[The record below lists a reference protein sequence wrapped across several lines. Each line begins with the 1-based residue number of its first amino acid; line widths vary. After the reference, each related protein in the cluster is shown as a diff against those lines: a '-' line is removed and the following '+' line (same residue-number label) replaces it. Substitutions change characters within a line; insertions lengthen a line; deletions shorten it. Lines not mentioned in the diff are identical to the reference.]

1 MSHLYKTRRLPLHCK
16 CMASLTQTL
25 AFSQMSDEELARV
38 LKENKI
44 GLTLAEARE
53 VEKILG
59 RAPTLTEAI
68 VWGIQG
74 SEHCSYRSS
83 RPFLKTLPTK
93 APNVMLG
100 VGEDA
105 GIVHFARANGKDG
118 QPGKSYGV
126 IMGHESHNHPSQVV
140 PFEGAAT
147 GIGGLVR
154 DIIVMGG
161 RAIATADPLRFGALE
176 KPAAKS
182 IAQGVISGIAGYG
195 NPLGVPNLAGDT
207 YFDDSFNDNCLVN
220 VAVLGSIRE
229 DEIIHSFVK
238 PYAEG
243 WDIIIV
249 GKPTDNSGMG
259 GAAFA
264 SLQLNEAD
272 KEANKG
278 AVQEP
283 NPFLERHMAE
293 STYALFAKLRDQGHL
308 DKVSFK
314 DMGAGGNICAT
325 VEQVEPAGFGA
336 TVDLAKVHVSMPD
349 LAPAVIACAETQER
363 LCWMCDP
370 QITNLILDHYN
381 KEWDLPNVSVG
392 ARASLVGK
400 VTKGNYVATF
410 GDQILIDAPA
420 SDVTKGVQYQR
431 AYSAPTT
438 PPPEEPT
445 FDQPDLAA
453 TFLKLLASENIASR
467 LPIFE
472 NYDKVVQGQTVFEPG
487 IADAGLLVPFRN
499 RAEAPELHKVGAAL
513 SVDANPRYGK
523 ISPYWCAVNAV
534 VEGMRN
540 VAAIGATPWA
550 VTDCLNFG
558 NPEKPEQMWEL
569 VESIRGMK
577 DTLEGVGHLA
587 FPGSPLPVVSGNVS
601 LYNESP
607 NGSVAPS
614 PVMGT
619 LGRIENVDKA
629 ISMEL
634 KEAGSALY
642 LIGERKDECG
652 GSEYYRQL
660 RLSGLIQTDGAQLPQ
675 PDFKQVRAEL
685 ALMVAAVD
693 QGLLLSSHDISDGG
707 LAVALAEMAAGGR
720 GEGLL
725 SVTVDLTATSPS
737 TATLRA
743 DKKLFSETG
752 GFVVEVSAG
761 QEPAFESLARQNNVT
776 PILLGRVT
784 DSSDFLLTENNQTLL
799 TLPASEVKKTWL
811 NGLRNRLA

>member
-1 MSHLYKTRRLPLHCK
+1 MPFL
-16 CMASLTQTL
+16 
-25 AFSQMSDEELARV
+25 SQILDFKQMTDEELLRV

-44 GLTLAEARE
+44 GLSVEEARQVQE
-53 VEKILG
+53 ILG

-105 GIVHFARANGKDG
+105 GIVHFATSNPDNVKA
-118 QPGKSYGV
+118 PAKSYGI

-147 GIGGLVR
+147 GVGGLVR

-161 RAIATADPLRFGALE
+161 RAIATADPLRFGQIE
-176 KPAAKS
+176 KPLQHH
-182 IAQGVISGIAGYG
+182 IAEEVISGIAGYG

-207 YFDDSFNDNCLVN
+207 YFDESYNDNCLVN
-220 VAVLGSIRE
+220 VMVLGAIRE
-229 DEIIHSFVK
+229 DEIIHSFV
-238 PYAEG
+238 PANAEG

-264 SLQLNEAD
+264 SADLDEAD
-272 KEANKG
+272 KESNKG

-283 NPFLERHMAE
+283 NPFLERHLAE
-293 STYALFAKLRDQGHL
+293 STYTLFRKLRDGGNL

-314 DMGAGGNICAT
+314 DMGAGGNVCAT

-336 TVDLAKVHVSMPD
+336 EIDLAKVHISMPN

-363 LCWMCDP
+363 LCWICDP
-370 QITNLILDHYN
+370 SLTQQILDHYN
-381 KEWDLPNVSVG
+381 NEWDLPKVSAG
-392 ARASLVGK
+392 AKASHVGK
-400 VTKGNYVATF
+400 VKKGNYIVRF
-410 GDQILIDAPA
+410 GEEILVDAPA
-420 SDVTKGVQYQR
+420 SAVTKGLQYTR
-431 AYSAPTT
+431 SYMDPKKSF
-438 PPPEEPT
+438 EEPHFT
-445 FDQPDLAA
+445 APP
-453 TFLKLLASENIASR
+453 LKEALLKVLASENIASR

-487 IADAGLLVPFRN
+487 IADAGLIVPFRN
-499 RAEAPELHKVGAAL
+499 REEVPELHKIGAAL

-577 DTLEGVGHLA
+577 EALEGVGHLD
-587 FPGSPLPVVSGNVS
+587 FNNPEGEPFPLPVVSGNVS
-601 LYNESP
+601 LYNESK

-619 LGRIENVDKA
+619 LGRIDNVDKA
-629 ISMEL
+629 ITMQF
-634 KEAGSALY
+634 KKAGSKLY
-642 LIGERKDECG
+642 LIGDRKEELG
-652 GSEYYRQL
+652 GSEYYRQFGFL
-660 RLSGLIQTDGAQLPQ
+660 GANIPK
-675 PDFKQVRAEL
+675 PDFKEVRHEL
-685 ALMVAAVD
+685 EFMISAID
-693 QGLLLSSHDISDGG
+693 QGLILSSHDISDGG
-707 LAVALAEMAAGGR
+707 LAVALIEMACGGR
-720 GEGLL
+720 GEGELGFA
-725 SVTVDLTATSPS
+725 VDLSAVGAGLATN
-737 TATLRA
+737 T
-743 DKKLFSETG
+743 KLFSETG
-752 GFVVEVSAG
+752 GFVVEVMPG
-761 QEPAFESLARQNNVT
+761 REGGFEALCDAKKVNSVALGNVGSNLCIFKDENLIEQIPLA
-776 PILLGRVT
+776 
-784 DSSDFLLTENNQTLL
+784 E
-799 TLPASEVKKTWL
+799 AKEAWL
-811 NGLRNRLA
+811 NGLRNKLRT

>member
-1 MSHLYKTRRLPLHCK
+1 MKNFDFPFKIFILRASNRANPR
-16 CMASLTQTL
+16 MASLTQTL

-44 GLTLAEARE
+44 GLSLSEARE

-105 GIVHFARANGKDG
+105 GIVHFATAQN
-118 QPGKSYGV
+118 GKSYGV

-147 GIGGLVR
+147 GVGGLVR

-161 RAIATADPLRFGALE
+161 RAIATADPLRFGDIQ
-176 KPAAKS
+176 KPAAKH
-182 IAQGVISGIAGYG
+182 IAAGVVSGIAGYG

-207 YFDDSFNDNCLVN
+207 YFDETYNDNCLVN
-220 VAVLGSIRE
+220 VAVLGALRE
-229 DEIIHSFVK
+229 DEVIHSFV
-238 PYAEG
+238 PQNAEG
-243 WDIIIV
+243 WDIVIV

-283 NPFLERHMAE
+283 NPFLERHLAE
-293 STYALFAKLRDQGHL
+293 ATYTLFAKLRDAGNL

-336 TVDLAKVHVSMPD
+336 EVDLAKVHVSMPN

-363 LCWMCDP
+363 LCWICDP
-370 QITNLILDHYN
+370 SLTEQILAHYN
-381 KEWDLPNVSVG
+381 KEWDLPGVSVG

-400 VTKGNYVATF
+400 VTKGNYVAKY
-410 GDQILIDAPA
+410 GEQILIDAPA
-420 SDVTKGVQYQR
+420 SAVTKGLQYNR
-431 AYSAPTT
+431 PYAAPKRSFT
-438 PPPEEPT
+438 EPT
-445 FDQPDLAA
+445 FDQPDLAQS
-453 TFLKLLASENIASR
+453 FLKLLASENIASR

-513 SVDANPRYGK
+513 SVDANPRYGR
-523 ISPYWCAVNAV
+523 IDPYWCAVNAV

-540 VAAIGATPWA
+540 VAAIGAMPWC

-577 DTLEGVGHLA
+577 DALEGVGHLA
-587 FPGSPLPVVSGNVS
+587 YENTPLPVISGNVS

-614 PVMGT
+614 PVIGT
-619 LGRIENVDKA
+619 LGRIENVDQA
-629 ISMEL
+629 ITMQF
-634 KEAGSALY
+634 KKAGSSLY
-642 LIGERKDECG
+642 LLGDRKDECG

-660 RLSGLIQTDGAQLPQ
+660 GHLGANVPK
-675 PDFKQVRAEL
+675 PDFKEARAQLQVML
-685 ALMVAAVD
+685 AAVD
-693 QGLLLSSHDISDGG
+693 QGLVLSSHDISDGG
-707 LAVALAEMAAGGR
+707 LAVALAEMASGGR
-720 GEGLL
+720 GEGQLGFF
-725 SVTVDLTATSPS
+725 VDLGSVAPG
-737 TATLRA
+737 LRD

-752 GFVVEVSAG
+752 GFVLEIAAG
-761 QEPAFESLARQNNVT
+761 KETAFEALCAAQSIQPIRLGQITPESNCSFMGLFSLPLAQ
-776 PILLGRVT
+776 
-784 DSSDFLLTENNQTLL
+784 
-799 TLPASEVKKTWL
+799 VKDTWL
-811 NGLRNRLA
+811 NGLRNKWA

>member
-1 MSHLYKTRRLPLHCK
+1 
-16 CMASLTQTL
+16 MASLSNTL
-25 AFSQMSDEELARV
+25 AFSQMTDEEIARV

-44 GLTLAEARE
+44 GLTVAEAKE

-105 GIVHFARANGKDG
+105 GIVHFATAKS
-118 QPGKSYGV
+118 GKSYGV

-161 RAIATADPLRFGALE
+161 RAIATADPLRFGQIE
-176 KPAAKS
+176 KPLQHH
-182 IAQGVISGIAGYG
+182 IAEEVISGIAGYG

-207 YFDDSFNDNCLVN
+207 YFDESYNDNCLVN
-220 VAVLGSIRE
+220 VMVLGAIRE
-229 DEIIHSFVK
+229 DEVIHSFVPK
-238 PYAEG
+238 NAEG

-264 SLQLNEAD
+264 SLELNEED

-283 NPFLERHMAE
+283 NPFLERHLAE
-293 STYALFAKLRDQGHL
+293 ATYTLFRKLRDEGNL

-336 TVDLAKVHVSMPD
+336 EIDLAKVHTSMENLP
-349 LAPAVIACAETQER
+349 PAVIACAETQER
-363 LCWMCDP
+363 LCWICDP
-370 QITNLILDHYN
+370 SLTQQILEHYN
-381 KEWDLPNVSVG
+381 KEWDLPNVSAG
-392 ARASLVGK
+392 AKASLVGK
-400 VTKGNYVATF
+400 VTRGNYVAKF
-410 GDQILIDAPA
+410 GDEILVDAPA
-420 SDVTKGVQYQR
+420 SDVTRGVQYTR
-431 AYSAPTT
+431 AYSEPLMEFQDPVMLT
-438 PPPEEPT
+438 PPDFQT
-445 FDQPDLAA
+445 I
-453 TFLKLLASENIASR
+453 LLQILSSENIASR

-487 IADAGLLVPFRN
+487 VADAGLLVPFRN
-499 RAEAPELHKVGAAL
+499 REEAPELHKVGAAL
-513 SVDANPRYGK
+513 TVDANPRYGK

-569 VESIRGMK
+569 VESIRGIK
-577 DTLEGVGHLA
+577 DALEGVGHLTY
-587 FPGSPLPVVSGNVS
+587 PGSPLPVVSGNVS
-601 LYNESP
+601 LYNESK
-607 NGSVAPS
+607 NGAVAPS
-614 PVMGT
+614 PVIGT
-619 LGRIENVDKA
+619 LGRIDNVDKA
-629 ISMEL
+629 ISMQF
-634 KEAGSALY
+634 KQAGSKLY
-642 LIGERKDECG
+642 LIGDRKEELA

-660 RLSGLIQTDGAQLPQ
+660 MLSGLIQTEGDKLPK
-675 PDFKQVRAEL
+675 PDFDTVRKEL
-685 ALMVAAVD
+685 TLMITAVD

-707 LAVALAEMAAGGR
+707 LAVALVEMACGGR
-720 GEGLL
+720 GEGELGFA
-725 SVTVDLTATSPS
+725 VDLSKVGLGLEKTDFPPYT
-737 TATLRA
+737 
-743 DKKLFSETG
+743 KLFSETG
-752 GFVVEVSAG
+752 GFVVEVVPG
-761 QEPAFESLARQNNVT
+761 KETDFEKLCTSIGVSPFLIGEVT
-776 PILLGRVT
+776 M
-784 DSSDFLLTENNQTLL
+784 DSQLRIKDTYNTKPGEYIFPL
-799 TLPASEVKKTWL
+799 SEVKSAWL
-811 NGLRNRLA
+811 NGLRNKLRA

>member
-1 MSHLYKTRRLPLHCK
+1 
-16 CMASLTQTL
+16 MAQLSPTL
-25 AFSQMSDEELARV
+25 AFSQMSDEEVLRV
-38 LKENKI
+38 LKDNKI
-44 GLTLAEARE
+44 GLTVAEARE

-59 RAPTLTEAI
+59 RGPTLTEAI

-105 GIVHFARANGKDG
+105 GIVHFATAAN
-118 QPGKSYGV
+118 GKSYGV

-140 PFEGAAT
+140 PYEGAAT

-161 RAIATADPLRFGALE
+161 RAIATADPLRFGDLSKAT
-176 KPAAKS
+176 PHH
-182 IAQGVISGIAGYG
+182 IAEGVISGIAGYG

-207 YFDDSFNDNCLVN
+207 YFDESYNDNCLVN
-220 VAVLGSIRE
+220 VMVLGAIRQ
-229 DEIIHSFVK
+229 DEIIHSFV
-238 PYAEG
+238 PANAEG

-264 SLQLNEAD
+264 SLELNEED

-283 NPFLERHMAE
+283 NPFLERHVAE
-293 STYALFAKLRDQGHL
+293 ATYTLFRKLRDEGNL

-314 DMGAGGNICAT
+314 DMGAGGNVCAT

-336 TVDLAKVHVSMPD
+336 EVDLAKVHTSMPN
-349 LAPAVIACAETQER
+349 LPPAVIACAETQER
-363 LCWMCDP
+363 LCWICDP
-370 QITNLILDHYN
+370 SLTQQILTHYN
-381 KEWDLPNVSVG
+381 KEWDLPNVSAG
-392 ARASLVGK
+392 AKASHVGK
-400 VTKGNYVATF
+400 VKKGNYVVKF
-410 GDQILIDAPA
+410 GDEILLDAPS
-420 SDVTKGVQYQR
+420 SDVTAGVQYQR
-431 AYSAPTT
+431 AYSAPTKT
-438 PPPEEPT
+438 FEEPT
-445 FDQPDLAA
+445 FTTPDLKESL
-453 TFLKLLASENIASR
+453 LKLLSSENIASR

-499 RAEAPELHKVGAAL
+499 REEAPELHKVGAAL

-569 VESIRGMK
+569 VESIRGIK
-577 DTLEGVGHLA
+577 DALEGVGHIAYTADPEGKLV
-587 FPGSPLPVVSGNVS
+587 PLPVVSGNVS
-601 LYNESP
+601 LYNESK

-619 LGRIENVDKA
+619 LGRIDNVDKA
-629 ISMEL
+629 ISMQF
-634 KEAGSALY
+634 KKAGSKLY
-642 LIGERKDECG
+642 LIGDRKDELG

-660 RLSGLIQTDGAQLPQ
+660 GFLGANVPK
-675 PDFKQVRAEL
+675 PDFGAVRHEL
-685 ALMVAAVD
+685 YLMTQAVD

-707 LAVALAEMAAGGR
+707 LAVALVEMAAGGR
-720 GEGLL
+720 GEGELGFA
-725 SVTVDLTATSPS
+725 VDLNAIGAGLPTPT
-737 TATLRA
+737 
-743 DKKLFSETG
+743 KLFSETG
-752 GFVVEVSAG
+752 GFVVEVAAG
-761 QEPAFESLARQNNVT
+761 KEAAFEALATSNGVSTFALGNVGSSLCIFQDQNAV
-776 PILLGRVT
+776 V
-784 DSSDFLLTENNQTLL
+784 Q
-799 TLPASEVKKTWL
+799 LPLAEAKEAWL
-811 NGLRNRLA
+811 NGLRNKLRA

>member
-1 MSHLYKTRRLPLHCK
+1 
-16 CMASLTQTL
+16 MASLTQTL

-44 GLTLAEARE
+44 GLTVPEARE

-105 GIVHFARANGKDG
+105 GIVHFAKGAN
-118 QPGKSYGV
+118 GKSYGV

-176 KPAAKS
+176 KPAAKH
-182 IAQGVISGIAGYG
+182 IAEGVIEGIAGYG

-207 YFDDSFNDNCLVN
+207 YFDESYNDNCLVN
-220 VAVLGSIRE
+220 VVVLGALRE
-229 DEIIHSFVK
+229 DELIHSFV
-238 PYAEG
+238 PPQAEG

-293 STYALFAKLRDQGHL
+293 STYALFAKLRDEGSL

-336 TVDLAKVHVSMPD
+336 EIDLAKVHVSMPN

-363 LCWMCDP
+363 LCWICAP
-370 QITNLILDHYN
+370 ALTQQILDHYN
-381 KEWDLPNVSVG
+381 KEWDLPGVSVG

-400 VTKGNYVATF
+400 VTRGNYVAKF

-420 SDVTKGVQYQR
+420 SDVTRGVQYQR
-431 AYSAPTT
+431 AYADPNRTFT
-438 PPPEEPT
+438 EPT
-445 FDQPDLAA
+445 FDQPDLSA

-540 VAAIGATPWA
+540 VAAIGATPWC

-577 DTLEGVGHLA
+577 DALEGVGHLA
-587 FPGSPLPVVSGNVS
+587 FPGSPLPVISGNVS

-629 ISMEL
+629 ITMQF
-634 KEAGSALY
+634 KAAGSNLY
-642 LIGERKDECG
+642 LLGDRKDECG

-660 RLSGLIQTDGAQLPQ
+660 GHLGANLPK
-675 PDFKQVRAEL
+675 PDFAQVRAEL
-685 ALMVAAVD
+685 QTMLAAVE
-693 QGLLLSSHDISDGG
+693 QGLALSAHDISDGG
-707 LAVALAEMAAGGR
+707 LAVALAEMACGGR
-720 GEGLL
+720 GEGQL
-725 SVTVDLTATSPS
+725 SFTVDLTSVAP
-737 TATLRA
+737 ALRT

-752 GFVVEVSAG
+752 GFVLEIRADQKAEFENLCARKGVSPLLIGEVKSD
-761 QEPAFESLARQNNVT
+761 PTCTFQN
-776 PILLGRVT
+776 
-784 DSSDFLLTENNQTLL
+784 LL
-799 TLPASEVKKTWL
+799 TLPLAQVKDAWL
-811 NGLRNRLA
+811 NGLRNKLQANPKGLLSDNVAQPHPFP

>member
-1 MSHLYKTRRLPLHCK
+1 
-16 CMASLTQTL
+16 
-25 AFSQMSDEELARV
+25 MSDEELAHL

-44 GLTLAEARE
+44 GLTLPEARE

-59 RAPTLTEAI
+59 RTPTLTEAI

-105 GIVHFARANGKDG
+105 GIVHFAKAAS
-118 QPGKSYGV
+118 GKSYGV

-140 PFEGAAT
+140 PFEGAST
-147 GIGGLVR
+147 GIGGMVR

-161 RAIATADPLRFGALE
+161 RAIATADPLRFGSLE
-176 KPAAKS
+176 KSGPKHIAA
-182 IAQGVISGIAGYG
+182 GVISGIAGYG

-220 VAVLGSIRE
+220 VVCLGSIRE
-229 DEIIHSFVK
+229 DEIIHSFV
-238 PYAEG
+238 PPGAAGAEG
-243 WDIIIV
+243 HPEQGWEIIIV

-264 SLQLNEAD
+264 SIELDEKD

-283 NPFLERHMAE
+283 NPFLERHLAE
-293 STYALFAKLRDQGHL
+293 SSYTLFKKLRDAGNL
-308 DKVSFK
+308 GKVSFK
-314 DMGAGGNICAT
+314 DMGAGGNVCAT

-336 TVDLAKVHVSMPD
+336 EVDLKKVHTSIPN
-349 LAPAVIACAETQER
+349 LPPAVIACAETQER
-363 LCWMCDP
+363 LCWICDP
-370 QITNLILDHYN
+370 SLTQLILDHYN
-381 KEWDLPNVSVG
+381 VEWDLPNVSLG

-400 VTKGNYVATF
+400 VTRGNYVVKF
-410 GDQILIDAPA
+410 GDEILIDAPA
-420 SDVTKGVQYQR
+420 SDVTKGLQYQR
-431 AYSAPTT
+431 AYADPNRTF
-438 PPPEEPT
+438 EEPT
-445 FDQPDLAA
+445 FDPPDLAA
-453 TFLKLLASENIASR
+453 IFLKVLGSENIASR

-487 IADAGLLVPFRN
+487 MADAGLLVPFRN
-499 RAEAPELHKVGAAL
+499 REEAPELHKVGAAL

-523 ISPYWCAVNAV
+523 ISPYWCAVNAA

-569 VESIRGMK
+569 VESIRGLK
-577 DTLEGVGHLA
+577 DAFEGVGHLD

-601 LYNESP
+601 LYNESK
-607 NGSVAPS
+607 NSSVAAS
-614 PVMGT
+614 PVIGT
-619 LGRIENVDKA
+619 LGRIDNVDKA
-629 ISMEL
+629 ITTQV
-634 KEAGSALY
+634 KAAGSTLY
-642 LIGERKDECG
+642 LIGERKNECG

-660 RLSGLIQTDGAQLPQ
+660 GHLGANLPK
-675 PDFKQVRAEL
+675 PDFATVRAEL
-685 ALMVAAVD
+685 QVMIASVD
-693 QGLLLSSHDISDGG
+693 QGLALSSHDISDGG
-707 LAVALAEMAAGGR
+707 FIVALAEMMAGGR
-720 GEGLL
+720 GEGQLGL
-725 SVTVDLTATSPS
+725 SVDLTLLSP
-737 TATLRA
+737 ALRT
-743 DKKLFSETG
+743 DQKCFSETG
-752 GFVVEVSAG
+752 GFVLEIAAG
-761 QEPAFESLARQNNVT
+761 QESAFETLCTSHELVPFKLGTVT
-776 PILLGRVT
+776 PALDFILT
-784 DSSDFLLTENNQTLL
+784 NHAQTLH
-799 TLPASEVKKTWL
+799 LPLAQVVDTWL
-811 NGLRNRLA
+811 NGLRNKMNP

>member
-1 MSHLYKTRRLPLHCK
+1 
-16 CMASLTQTL
+16 MASLTQTL
-25 AFSQMSDEELARV
+25 AFSQMTDEELLRV

-44 GLTLAEARE
+44 GLTVTEARE

-105 GIVHFARANGKDG
+105 GIVHFATAKN
-118 QPGKSYGV
+118 GKSYGV

-140 PFEGAAT
+140 PYEGAAT

-176 KPAAKS
+176 KPTAKH
-182 IAQGVISGIAGYG
+182 IAQGVVSGIAGYG

-207 YFDDSFNDNCLVN
+207 YFDETFNDNCLVN
-220 VAVLGSIRE
+220 VMVLGAIRE
-229 DEIIHSFVK
+229 DEIIHSFV
-238 PYAEG
+238 PQNAEG

-283 NPFLERHMAE
+283 NPFLERHVAE
-293 STYALFAKLRDQGHL
+293 ATYTLFAKLRDAGDL
-308 DKVSFK
+308 NKVSFK

-336 TVDLAKVHVSMPD
+336 EIDLAKVHVSMPN
-349 LAPAVIACAETQER
+349 LPPAVIACAETQER
-363 LCWMCDP
+363 LCWICDP
-370 QITNLILDHYN
+370 TLTQKILDHYN
-381 KEWDLPNVSVG
+381 TEWDLPNVSTG

-400 VTKGNYVATF
+400 VTKGNYVAKF
-410 GDQILIDAPA
+410 GDQVLIDAPA
-420 SDVTKGVQYQR
+420 SAVTKGLQYQR
-431 AYSAPTT
+431 VYTAPNREFT
-438 PPPEEPT
+438 EPT
-445 FDQPDLAA
+445 YAAPDLAEML
-453 TFLKLLASENIASR
+453 LKILASENIASR

-487 IADAGLLVPFRN
+487 MADAGLVLPFRN
-499 RAEAPELHKVGAAL
+499 RAEAPELHKVGAAI
-513 SVDANPRYGK
+513 SVDANPRYGR
-523 ISPYWCAVNAV
+523 IDPYWCAVNAV
-534 VEGMRN
+534 IEGMRN
-540 VAAIGATPWA
+540 VAAIGAMPWA
-550 VTDCLNFG
+550 VTDCLNYG

-569 VESIRGMK
+569 VEGIRGIK
-577 DTLEGVGHLA
+577 DALEGVGHLA
-587 FPGSPLPVVSGNVS
+587 YPGTPLPVTSGNVS

-629 ISMEL
+629 ITMQF
-634 KEAGSALY
+634 KQAGSALY
-642 LIGERKDECG
+642 LLGDRKDECG

-660 RLSGLIQTDGAQLPQ
+660 GFLGANLPKPVWEQT
-675 PDFKQVRAEL
+675 RAEL
-685 ALMVAAVD
+685 SVMLAAVD
-693 QGLLLSSHDISDGG
+693 QSLALSAHDISDGG
-707 LAVALAEMAAGGR
+707 LAVALVEMAAGGR
-720 GEGLL
+720 GEGQLGF
-725 SVTVDLTATSPS
+725 TVDLSSVAP
-737 TATLRA
+737 ALPN

-752 GFVVEVSAG
+752 GFVLEIRAG
-761 QEPAFESLARQNNVT
+761 QEAAFEALCAAQGIVPHRLGQVTLAADCSFAN
-776 PILLGRVT
+776 ILTVPLAQAK
-784 DSSDFLLTENNQTLL
+784 D
-799 TLPASEVKKTWL
+799 AWL
-811 NGLRNRLA
+811 NGLRNKIA